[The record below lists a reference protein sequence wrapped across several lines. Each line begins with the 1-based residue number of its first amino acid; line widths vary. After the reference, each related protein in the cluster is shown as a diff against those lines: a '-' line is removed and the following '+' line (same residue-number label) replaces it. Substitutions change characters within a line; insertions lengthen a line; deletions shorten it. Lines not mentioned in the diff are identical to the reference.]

1 MLQFVFHCLN
11 HRTETH
17 VQPEGGSASEKHSY
31 RTHGFSFGGSYE
43 EENNESHSMINN

>member
-31 RTHGFSFGGSYE
+31 RTHGFSFGGL
-43 EENNESHSMINN
+43 MKKKIMKATV